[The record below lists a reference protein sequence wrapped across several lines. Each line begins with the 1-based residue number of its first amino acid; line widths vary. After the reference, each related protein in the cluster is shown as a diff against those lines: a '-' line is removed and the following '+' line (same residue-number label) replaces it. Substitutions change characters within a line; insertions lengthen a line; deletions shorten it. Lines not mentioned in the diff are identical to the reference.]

1 MPQGGPIKMLIVGV
15 EWSVLEEAGSLL
27 ERCLLGGA
35 LVAFGMYDGGSL
47 PPNVYSFLRK
57 VQIGI
62 VAATHVYR
70 VVPCALDIIHIT

>member
-1 MPQGGPIKMLIVGV
+1 MVCAGRSWIIAGEV
-15 EWSVLEEAGSLL
+15 SV
-27 ERCLLGGA
+27 GGA

-47 PPNVYSFLRK
+47 PPNIYSFLRK

-70 VVPCALDIIHIT
+70 VVPCALDITHIT

>member
-1 MPQGGPIKMLIVGV
+1 M
-15 EWSVLEEAGSLL
+15 SV
-27 ERCLLGGA
+27 GGA
-35 LVAFGMYDGGSL
+35 LVALGMHDGGSL
-47 PPNVYSFLRK
+47 PPNVCSFLRK